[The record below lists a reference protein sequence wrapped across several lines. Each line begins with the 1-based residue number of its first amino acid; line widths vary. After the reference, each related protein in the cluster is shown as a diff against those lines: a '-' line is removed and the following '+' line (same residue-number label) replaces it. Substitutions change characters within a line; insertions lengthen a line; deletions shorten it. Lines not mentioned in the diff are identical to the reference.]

1 MRPPAH
7 EGFGGFIANWKNGGY
22 LAPVHSRWARHA
34 ATARCCAL
42 TEGRVAMNKPDRDGA
57 LRPCNP
63 FAVNAGRAPTPNLAR
78 AVEKGLE

>member
-1 MRPPAH
+1 
-7 EGFGGFIANWKNGGY
+7 
-22 LAPVHSRWARHA
+22 
-34 ATARCCAL
+34 
-42 TEGRVAMNKPDRDGA
+42 MNKPDRDGA